1 VPNAH
6 SQPPCY
12 PSVPEHPLLTTNFHA
27 IPLFSELDASELEEI
42 LSFSILKEA
51 ARDARIFSEDD
62 PYTGFFVVLRG
73 SVKVFKEARDGK
85 ELILHL
91 LRPLSLLA
99 EVPLFDGGNY
109 PANAEAMEETELLY
123 IDKNRFIE
131 CLDATPQLMRKM
143 LIGLAKKVRVL
154 SEQLE
159 SLTLHDV
166 TCRLA
171 RFLVSEIAKVHREE
185 LAEPFLSLKLQWSVI
200 AAQLGTA
207 RETLSRSLKRL
218 QSSKIIKLN
227 GHSLIVLDY
236 QKLREIAQ
244 Q

>member
-1 VPNAH
+1 MSAVN
-6 SQPPCY
+6 Y
-12 PSVPEHPLLTTNFHA
+12 HA

-42 LSFSILKEA
+42 LSFSILKEV
-51 ARDARIFSEDD
+51 ARGARIFSEGD
-62 PYTGFFVVLRG
+62 PYTGFFVVLGG

-109 PANAEAMEETELLY
+109 PANAEAMEKTELLY

-131 CLDATPQLMRKM
+131 CLDASPKLMRKM

-159 SLTLHDV
+159 NLTLHDV
-166 TCRLA
+166 TSRLA
-171 RFLVSEIAKVHREE
+171 RFLVSEIAKAHREE
-185 LAEPFLSLKLQWSVI
+185 LAQPFLSLKLPWTVI
-200 AAQLGTA
+200 ASQLGTV

-218 QSSKIIKLN
+218 HSSKIIRIK
-227 GHSLIVLDY
+227 GHSLTVLDY
-236 QKLREIAQ
+236 AKLCKLAEQ
-244 Q
+244 